1 MGANRAVVFRVLGP
15 LEVWFDGAPV
25 KIGGARQRALLA
37 MLLLNANRV
46 VSREQLIDELLG
58 DARPETADHTL
69 RVQVSRLRSVIDLP
83 GAPEPRLVRQAPGYR
98 LRVDSGELD
107 LDVFEELLAQ
117 AHRATQSGDHEL
129 ASRTLREAEALWRGR
144 PLADLDSKPFAQIEI
159 ERLAEMRLVATE
171 DRIDADLALGRHRRL
186 VPELERMVAEHP
198 LRERVRGQ
206 AMLALY
212 RSGRQA
218 DALAA
223 YRTGRA
229 RLVDQLGVEP
239 GPALRGLER
248 AILRQDAALDLP
260 ESVVAP
266 TIRRA
271 GGQRS
276 NQWSVA
282 PSVRAPAFDRRG
294 RVRRR
299 ATVAIAVATAALVA
313 FLAAA
318 AMAPEGG
325 RTLPAGAI
333 TRR

>member
-1 MGANRAVVFRVLGP
+1 MGANTAVVFRVLGP

-69 RVQVSRLRSVIDLP
+69 RVQVSRLRTVIDLP

-117 AHRATQSGDHEL
+117 AHRATQIGDHEL

-171 DRIDADLALGRHRRL
+171 DRVDADLALGRHRQV

-229 RLVDQLGVEP
+229 RLVDQLAVEP

-248 AILRQDAALDLP
+248 AILRQDAALDPP
-260 ESVVAP
+260 ESESPRPSGVPAANDEP
-266 TIRRA
+266 KL
-271 GGQRS
+271 
-276 NQWSVA
+276 VA
-282 PSVRAPAFDRRG
+282 PSVPRAGVRPARSLPRPGHSRGRRRG
-294 RVRRR
+294 RGPGRVSCCRHGGAQGR
-299 ATVAIAVATAALVA
+299 AHT
-313 FLAAA
+313 
-318 AMAPEGG
+318 
-325 RTLPAGAI
+325 PAGAI
-333 TRR
+333 ARW

>member
-1 MGANRAVVFRVLGP
+1 MLGP

-46 VSREQLIDELLG
+46 VSREQLIDELLN

-69 RVQVSRLRSVIDLP
+69 RVQVSRLRSVVDLP
-83 GAPEPRLVRQAPGYR
+83 GASEPRLVRQAPGYR

-107 LDVFEELLAQ
+107 LDVFEDLLAQ

-129 ASRTLREAEALWRGR
+129 ASRTLREAEALWRGQ
-144 PLADLDSKPFAQIEI
+144 PLADLDFKPFARIEI
-159 ERLAEMRLVATE
+159 DRLAEMRLVATE

-218 DALAA
+218 EALAS
-223 YRTGRA
+223 YRDGRA
-229 RLVDQLGVEP
+229 HLVDQLGVEP

-248 AILRQDAALDLP
+248 AILRQDAALDPP
-260 ESVVAP
+260 ESVSHRP
-266 TIRRA
+266 SWRA
-271 GGQRS
+271 GGQR
-276 NQWSVA
+276 
-282 PSVRAPAFDRRG
+282 
-294 RVRRR
+294 
-299 ATVAIAVATAALVA
+299 
-313 FLAAA
+313 
-318 AMAPEGG
+318 
-325 RTLPAGAI
+325 
-333 TRR
+333 